1 MVEQLIRNEKVG
13 GSIPL
18 SGTNRL
24 YPAMGF
30 PSPHQGLSMNTSSKF
45 LTALAV
51 SVLLTACPGS
61 GDSSSSTTTYT
72 TIYGLAYD
80 STNSKLYIANAGRST
95 IQSLDPSTLTNTPV
109 TLAGGDNV
117 TGTTNGDGTA
127 ARFNNPMG
135 LAMTSTT
142 TLVVADTGN
151 SLLRKITSLTGTKT
165 VANYATGGS
174 FSYPI
179 EMAVSTTDLYVADAN
194 NHAIKKISLTS
205 EASETWAGTA
215 GTSGTTT
222 SVTRLSALFNQPTG
236 IAIDTGNNVVYVS
249 DSSNHTIR
257 KIDIAS
263 GTVTTIA
270 GVAGTSGYKNSAT
283 GSSANFYVPTTLVF
297 TNNALYVTD
306 TGNHA
311 IRKIDTTTNAVT
323 TFAGSAGTID
333 TSLTA
338 VSGSTDGTSTAARFY
353 TPRGI
358 ALNGTTLYVG
368 DQNGTKL
375 RKIDLTTGVVTT
387 FTTTF

>member
-1 MVEQLIRNEKVG
+1 
-13 GSIPL
+13 
-18 SGTNRL
+18 
-24 YPAMGF
+24 
-30 PSPHQGLSMNTSSKF
+30 MNTLAKIV
-45 LTALAV
+45 TALTV
-51 SVLLTACPGS
+51 SALLSACPGSS
-61 GDSSSSTTTYT
+61 GDSSSTTTTT

-80 STNSKLYIANAGRST
+80 TANAKLYIANAGRST
-95 IQSLDPSTLTNTPV
+95 IQSLDPAALTNTPV

-135 LAMTSTT
+135 LVMTGT

-151 SLLRKITSLTGTKT
+151 SLLRKITSLSGTKT

-179 EMAVSTTDLYVADAN
+179 EMAVSTTDIYLADAN
-194 NHAIKKISLTS
+194 NHAIKKISLAS
-205 EASETWAGTA
+205 ESSETWAGTA

-222 SVTRLSALFNQPTG
+222 SVTRLNALFYQPTG
-236 IAIDTGNNVVYVS
+236 IAIDTAGTGVIYIS

-263 GTVTTIA
+263 GAVTTIA

-283 GSSANFYVPTTLVF
+283 GTSANFYVPTSLVF
-297 TNNALYVTD
+297 TGNALYVTD

-333 TSLTA
+333 TSLTSS
-338 VSGSTDGTSTAARFY
+338 SGSTDGTSTAARFY
-353 TPRGI
+353 VPRGI

-368 DQNGTKL
+368 DQAGTKL
-375 RKIDLTTGVVTT
+375 RQIDLGTGAVTT
-387 FTTTF
+387 FTKTF

>member
-1 MVEQLIRNEKVG
+1 
-13 GSIPL
+13 
-18 SGTNRL
+18 
-24 YPAMGF
+24 
-30 PSPHQGLSMNTSSKF
+30 MNTSSKI

-95 IQSLDPSTLTNTPV
+95 IQSLDPSSLTNTPV

-179 EMAVSTTDLYVADAN
+179 EMAVLTNDLYVADAN

-222 SVTRLSALFNQPTG
+222 STTSVTVTRLSALFNQPTG
-236 IAIDTGNNVVYVS
+236 IAIDTTNNVVYVS

-257 KIDIAS
+257 KIDITS

-306 TGNHA
+306 TRNHA